1 MPGHGEGLPQAAW
14 SLCRLRPAHTR
25 CGGKSR
31 AGSLSFTEGPIVR
44 KNLEPFWL
52 NGMMLYTYGA
62 PGQEGGKTTYPG
74 DILDTRV
81 GLEYVVDD
89 KRGFGLILDGV
100 YQQGLPYR
108 LDGHAINT
116 EFKTFALIGLASAG
130 VLFTL
135 AGQNNVDAIYPGFSV
150 KYFWG
155 EP

>member
-1 MPGHGEGLPQAAW
+1 
-14 SLCRLRPAHTR
+14 
-25 CGGKSR
+25 
-31 AGSLSFTEGPIVR
+31 
-44 KNLEPFWL
+44 
-52 NGMMLYTYGA
+52 MMLYTYGA

-116 EFKTFALIGLASAG
+116 EFKTFALIGLAAAVEYKFTPDLLASAG